1 MSQPAFVEKTVSR
14 LTQRRPVRFQI
25 NALTKQGRK
34 QLQQVLTEFFEK
46 ENLNKL
52 HVLAIHYAIVEVVF
66 NALKANLKFVAF
78 REEIK
83 KHLHRFKITEI
94 EDLLQVI
101 VEERTLREFA
111 ATRIVPDVL
120 KKQVQKIFDLE
131 EKYRTGMGQKLSDDQ
146 VELLKRFRLL
156 IRAIDADVKLEIVND
171 GDDIRIAVTNKVPML
186 QRDLE
191 RIDQSR
197 RRHAELYREGRAG
210 DFFSYDNMDTTES
223 AGFGI
228 AMVDQGFYKL
238 NLDPFKQ
245 MRIETRNRE
254 TLVTL
259 MYPRQALLLNPTP

>member
-1 MSQPAFVEKTVSR
+1 MSEPALVGKTVSR
-14 LTQRRPVRFQI
+14 LTQKRPARLQI

-34 QLQQVLTEFFEK
+34 QLQQMLTEFFDK
-46 ENLNKL
+46 ENLNKS

-66 NALKANLKFVAF
+66 NALKANLKFAAF

-83 KHLHRFKITEI
+83 RHLNRFKITEI

-101 VEERTLREFA
+101 IEERTLREFA
-111 ATRIVPDVL
+111 ATRIMPDVL

-131 EKYRTGMGQKLSDDQ
+131 EKYRTGMGQKLTAEQ

-156 IRAIDADVKLEIVND
+156 IRELDADVTLEISNS
-171 GDDIRIAVTNKVPML
+171 GEEIRIAVLNKVPML
-186 QRDLE
+186 ARDLE
-191 RIDQSR
+191 RIEASR
-197 RRHAELYREGRAG
+197 RRHAELYRQGRAG
-210 DFFSYDNMDTTES
+210 DFFSYDNLDTTES

-238 NLDPFKQ
+238 GLDPFQQ
-245 MRIETRNRE
+245 MHIETRNRE

-259 MYPRQALLLNPTP
+259 AYPRQALLVNPTL